1 MLPAL
6 HQLTSHLDIHGLL
19 AAIRNSKTA
28 FEECFINRNRKLV
41 VEDLLGILSTEFSE
55 KRSNKFEKEMD
66 IYKYF
71 TDFLEYCS
79 DNGK

>member
-6 HQLTSHLDIHGLL
+6 HQLTSGLDIL
-19 AAIRNSKTA
+19 AAITNNKTA
-28 FEECFINRNRKLV
+28 FEECFLNSNWKLV
-41 VEDLLGILSTEFSE
+41 VEDLLGIKSTEFSQNG
-55 KRSNKFEKEMD
+55 SNKFEKEVG

-71 TDFLEYCS
+71 TNFLEYCS